1 MPTKIPSLIAGLTTF
16 FILIAVGIASVFV
29 QMVAL
34 NGVSESKGFNAISIS
49 VVCQSVVLIL
59 AVILARWVSN
69 FLIVRF
75 NLNKILA
82 VIAAILAA
90 SGFGLVLAFVSVVIA
105 IPISGIR

>member
-16 FILIAVGIASVFV
+16 FILIVAGIASVFV

-34 NGVSESKGFNAISIS
+34 NGVSESKGFNAMSIS
-49 VVCQSVVLIL
+49 VVCQSVVLL
-59 AVILARWVSN
+59 LSVVLARWLSN
-69 FLIVRF
+69 LLIARF